1 MVTMLMTWLWWL
13 LRSWQLPDY
22 ILVIIIHLGE
32 IVSNKKR
39 ARPCRLENSEAS
51 DLEPC
56 CTWTLGGES
65 SDGGYVG
72 DGDDDDD
79 GDDGDDGDGVDG
91 DDGDGRVVMVVMM
104 VTMTVYLHICQGAS
118 TCSVRKPQHSS
129 CDWTS
134 SQERV
139 TWERCWSS
147 WWTWWALIGDR
158 LTEFEESL
166 GT

>member
-1 MVTMLMTWLWWL
+1 M
-13 LRSWQLPDY
+13 PDY

-79 GDDGDDGDGVDG
+79 GDDGDDGDGDG
-91 DDGDGRVVMVVMM
+91 DDGIDYAFEMVINY
-104 VTMTVYLHICQGAS
+104 TNLLSPKKT
-118 TCSVRKPQHSS
+118 
-129 CDWTS
+129 
-134 SQERV
+134 
-139 TWERCWSS
+139 
-147 WWTWWALIGDR
+147 
-158 LTEFEESL
+158 
-166 GT
+166 